1 MIEKKKPDAPLT
13 DSFMASAPPG
23 ARPLVAKLTWP
34 DGFVVGKGVS
44 HDPDDGVRVQH
55 FNPPLKHDGKRW
67 HWGVEIFRRTSADG
81 KECVKLIGR
90 RLFTTEKAA
99 EAALEQCMG
108 KTSAQRVEMK
118 ESQPK
123 PQTHQLT
130 SDEQDLENARLKV
143 MRTEYP
149 DTSKASDALAQAAP
163 EDRAE
168 ALENVLRAHV
178 IDLAR
183 LHKPPQL
190 TKEMQ
195 LPTDSKFLLD
205 LAKAYKAKSPFN
217 AVDVEIA
224 ARWRSAEYNKMS
236 LKEYTEAINS
246 KADSTLKPKT
256 MEKRRY
262 KKLGLMTDK
271 PAGPSPKE

>member
-1 MIEKKKPDAPLT
+1 MSKKKETDTPLT
-13 DSFMASAPPG
+13 DSMMAGTPPG
-23 ARPLVAKLTWP
+23 AKPEVATVTWS
-34 DGFVVGKGVS
+34 DGFIIGKGAKR
-44 HDPDDGVRVQH
+44 HLLDGVRVAH
-55 FNPPLKHDGKRW
+55 YKPALTEDGTRRP
-67 HWGVEIFRRTSADG
+67 WGVEILLRSTADG
-81 KECVKLIGR
+81 KEHIEILDR